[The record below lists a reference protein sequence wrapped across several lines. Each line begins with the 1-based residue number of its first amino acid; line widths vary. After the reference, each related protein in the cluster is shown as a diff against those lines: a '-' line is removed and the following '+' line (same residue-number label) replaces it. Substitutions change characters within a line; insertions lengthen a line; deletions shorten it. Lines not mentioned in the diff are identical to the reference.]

1 MNAKKYFK
9 SAVCDLLNHFEKQHF
24 SISNW
29 DQLNLTQ
36 KIVEEKINKIN
47 FFFKFVTSLSS
58 NHPFHKKKK
67 AITVKFDQYIITK

>member
-1 MNAKKYFK
+1 MNAKKYLK

-29 DQLNLTQ
+29 DQLNLIQ

-47 FFFKFVTSLSS
+47 VFF
-58 NHPFHKKKK
+58 
-67 AITVKFDQYIITK
+67 